1 MTLQDKLNEYKAQ
14 FESTLPPEAIAIM
27 HRATDDLRHSGIME
41 RVLKIADHAPEFAL
55 PNSQGQLVSSAQ
67 LLEKGPLVVS
77 FYRGV
82 W

>member
-1 MTLQDKLNEYKAQ
+1 MSLQDKLVEYKAQ
-14 FESTLPPEAIAIM
+14 FESSLPPKALAIM
-27 HRATDDLRHSGIME
+27 HRATDDLRHSGIVE
-41 RVLKIADHAPEFAL
+41 RVLKIADRAPEFAL
-55 PNSQGQLVSSAQ
+55 PNSHEQIVSSAK

>member
-55 PNSQGQLVSSAQ
+55 PNARGQIVSSAQ